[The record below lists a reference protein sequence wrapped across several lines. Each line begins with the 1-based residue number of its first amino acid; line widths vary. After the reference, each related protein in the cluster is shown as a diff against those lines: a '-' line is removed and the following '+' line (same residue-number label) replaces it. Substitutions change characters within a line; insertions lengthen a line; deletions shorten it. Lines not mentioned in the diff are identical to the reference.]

1 MVIVYRSN
9 TGFTQE
15 YAGMLAKAEKMKC
28 YELDEARGQLEQG
41 ADVLFMGPLMA
52 GRIQG
57 LEAARKRYTVKA
69 AVGVGMSPPGPQTL
83 STLSKANYIPE
94 APMFYLHGG
103 WAPKKVSW
111 LQRRMVNMVTRT
123 IRKQLQE
130 KGSKRTKEEQRYLDM
145 LLKGGSFVAY
155 KNLDTLRGWLHE
167 QK

>member
-1 MVIVYRSN
+1 
-9 TGFTQE
+9 
-15 YAGMLAKAEKMKC
+15 
-28 YELDEARGQLEQG
+28 
-41 ADVLFMGPLMA
+41 
-52 GRIQG
+52 
-57 LEAARKRYTVKA
+57 
-69 AVGVGMSPPGPQTL
+69 
-83 STLSKANYIPE
+83 
-94 APMFYLHGG
+94 MFYLHGG